1 MIRHPKWLR
10 VKLPAGEEYFELKSK
25 LKSLNLNTVCE
36 SARCPNVAECW
47 KHRHA
52 TVMILGDI
60 CTRNCKF
67 CAVKTGN
74 PRGYI
79 DKDEPY
85 HVAEAVKYMNL
96 RYVVITSV
104 DRDDLEDGGAKQ
116 FYLTITEIKKVN
128 PGIKVEALIP
138 DFRGSET
145 LIDLILESQVDV
157 ISHNLETVRR
167 LTPTVRDRRASF
179 ETSLAVLRYIK
190 RRDPNRIT
198 KSGFM
203 MGLGETFDEA
213 VETLRDLR
221 SVLCDIVTIG
231 QYLQPTKQNIPVK
244 EYISPEVFASIKEIG
259 MSMGFLN
266 VESAPLVR
274 SSFHSVL
281 GL

>member
-138 DFRGSET
+138 DFRGSEA